1 MQLVCGVEVSYTKG
15 RIHYGDQEGNTEVR
29 EENLFE
35 EDTGEKE
42 QLEEIQ
48 FLAEVQ
54 SIGRQRR

>member
-1 MQLVCGVEVSYTKG
+1 MQLVCGVEASYTKG

>member
-1 MQLVCGVEVSYTKG
+1 MQLVCGVKASYTKG
-15 RIHYGDQEGNTEVR
+15 RIHYGDQEGDTEVR
-29 EENLFE
+29 EEILFE